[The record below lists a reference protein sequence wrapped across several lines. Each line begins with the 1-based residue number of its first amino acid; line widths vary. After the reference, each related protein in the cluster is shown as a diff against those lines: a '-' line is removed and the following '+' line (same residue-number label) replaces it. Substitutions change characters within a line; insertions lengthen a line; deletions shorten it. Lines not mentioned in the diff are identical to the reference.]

1 VKAALKL
8 LVYEH
13 VSGGG
18 YADKALPASVLSEG
32 FSMLRTL
39 TADFK
44 AAGHSVTTMLDIHI
58 ARLNPPI
65 SADCVVPVFSCREA
79 QAKISKLSVQAD
91 ATYIIAPE
99 TDGLLQSFVKT
110 IEQTGVVS
118 LNCGADAINR
128 VSDKVGSYAYM
139 RKLKLPVPKTLIFF
153 VSDDLKE
160 ITKSV
165 RDGLGFPVVFKP
177 SNGVSCSGVS
187 IVRNEAQV
195 AGAVAKIKTDSKDKR
210 FLVQELVKGVAASV
224 IVFSTGSR
232 IVPVSLNRQDVVIET
247 PEACSNY
254 NGGSVPFDH
263 PMQAEAF
270 EVAKK
275 LVKSVGGLNGYV
287 GVDFVLTD
295 NEAVVEEVNPRL
307 TTSYVGLRQVVNF
320 NPAQAIVDTV
330 LNRELSTQVKR
341 RGYAYFSKVET
352 PTPTAVA
359 LQKIYSIDEVISPPF
374 PISDV
379 ASALVSSCGSTL
391 QKAMARFREAKKR
404 LLDTIIRSD

>member
-1 VKAALKL
+1 LKL

-18 YADKALPASVLSEG
+18 YADKVLPASVLSEG

-44 AAGHSVTTMLDIHI
+44 AAGHNVTILLDTHI

-65 SADCVVPVFSCREA
+65 SANCVVPVISCQEV
-79 QAKISKLSVQAD
+79 QAKINKLSKQAD

-99 TDGLLQSFVKT
+99 TDGVLQSLMET
-110 IEQTGVVS
+110 LEQIGIVS
-118 LNCGADAINR
+118 LNCVSGAIHK
-128 VSDKVGSYAYM
+128 VSDKAGFYGYM
-139 RKLKLPVPKTLIFF
+139 KKLGLPVPKTLTFT

-160 ITKSV
+160 IAKSV
-165 RDGLGFPVVFKP
+165 RGGLGFPAVFKP
-177 SNGVSCSGVS
+177 SMGVSCGGVS
-187 IVRNEAQV
+187 VVRNEAQM
-195 AGAVAKIKTDSKDKR
+195 AGAVAKIKADSRDKR
-210 FLVQELVKGVAASV
+210 FLVQELVKGTAASV
-224 IVFSTGSR
+224 TVISAGSHV
-232 IVPVSLNRQDVVIET
+232 VPVSLNRQDVVIET

-254 NGGSVPFDH
+254 IGGLVPFDH

-270 EVAKK
+270 KVAKK
-275 LVKSVGGLNGYV
+275 LVKSVHGLNGYV

-320 NPAQAIVDTV
+320 NPAQAIIGAV
-330 LNRELSTQVKR
+330 LKRELPTKVER
-341 RGYAYFSKVET
+341 RGCAYFSKVET
-352 PTPTAVA
+352 PTPTAVE
-359 LQKIYSIDEVISPPF
+359 LQKIYGIDEVVSPPF

-379 ASALVSSCGSTL
+379 TSALVASYGSTL
-391 QKAMARFREAKKR
+391 QKAMTRFRETKKR
-404 LLDTIIRSD
+404 LLDTIIRRG